1 MIRKIYRLYRKLM
14 IGRPSQ
20 RLYKFMITDWTKL
33 TDLEACSKV
42 LDTKRFN
49 RNLQPLEMGYPD
61 AKRIL
66 VIAPHPDDDI
76 IGAGGTLL
84 KAKEKGAD
92 IHVLYVTN
100 GLAEQA
106 EAIREETLSVCQQF
120 GSTPHFLDCPTRA
133 IPLDD
138 QGVNRKVSGLLN
150 KLKPEAIF
158 ISFLLDDHDDH
169 RRVNHLL
176 LEVLKDK
183 PLPRCEIWAYQV
195 YSTIF
200 PNVAVNITRQVERKK
215 ELIHIW
221 GSVGKFNDLA
231 HYILGVNA
239 SNCRYVKADEPVW
252 VETFFV
258 LPLEEYFKLC
268 QMYFIQ
274 HKYTG
279 YYYRTY
285 QG

>member
-1 MIRKIYRLYRKLM
+1 
-14 IGRPSQ
+14 
-20 RLYKFMITDWTKL
+20 MITDWTKL

-49 RNLQPLEMGYPD
+49 RNLQPLELDYPD

-76 IGAGGTLL
+76 IGAGGTLI

-100 GLAEQA
+100 GLPEQA
-106 EAIREETLSVCQQF
+106 EAIRKETISVCQQL
-120 GSTPHFLDCPTRA
+120 GSTPHFLDCEARA
-133 IPLDD
+133 IPLDNPD
-138 QGVNRKVSGLLN
+138 VNSKVSELLDE
-150 KLKPEAIF
+150 LKPETIF

-183 PLPRCEIWAYQV
+183 PLLKCEIWAYQV
-195 YSTIF
+195 YSTVI
-200 PNVAVNITRQVERKK
+200 PNVAVNITKQKERKK

-221 GSVGKFNDLA
+221 KSVGKFNDLA

-239 SNCRYVKADEPVW
+239 SNCRYINSKEPVW

-258 LPLEEYFKLC
+258 APMGEYLELC
-268 QMYFIQ
+268 QHYF
-274 HKYTG
+274 G
-279 YYYRTY
+279 ASSYYFNQYNQNENSTSY
-285 QG
+285 K

>member
-1 MIRKIYRLYRKLM
+1 M
-14 IGRPSQ
+14 IGRPSK
-20 RLYKFMITDWTKL
+20 RLYKFMVTDWTKL

-49 RNLQPLEMGYPD
+49 RNLQPIELDYPD

-76 IGAGGTLL
+76 IGAGGTLI

-100 GLAEQA
+100 GLPEKAET
-106 EAIREETLSVCQQF
+106 IRQETLSVCDQL
-120 GSTPHFLDCPTRA
+120 GATPHFLYCQTRA

-138 QGVNRKVSGLLN
+138 PGVNKRISDLLDE
-150 KLKPEAIF
+150 LKPEVIF

-183 PLPRCEIWAYQV
+183 PLPKCEIWAYQV
-195 YSTIF
+195 YSSVI
-200 PNVAVNITRQVERKK
+200 PNVAVNITDQKERKK

-221 GSVGKFNDLA
+221 KSVGKFNDLA

-239 SNCRYVKADEPVW
+239 ANCRYIMADKPEW

-258 LPLEEYFKLC
+258 APLEDYLELC
-268 QMYFIQ
+268 QFYFIQ
-274 HKYTG
+274 TKNPG
-279 YYYRTY
+279 YYYREY
-285 QG
+285 KE

>member
-1 MIRKIYRLYRKLM
+1 M
-14 IGRPSQ
+14 IGRPSK

-33 TDLEACSKV
+33 TDLEICSKV

-49 RNLQPLEMGYPD
+49 RNLQPLEIDCPD
-61 AKRIL
+61 AKRIM

-76 IGAGGTLL
+76 IGAGGTLI
-84 KAKEKGAD
+84 KAKENGAD

-100 GLAEQA
+100 GLVEKADM
-106 EAIREETLSVCQQF
+106 IRKETLSVCQQL
-120 GSTPHFLDCPTRA
+120 GSTPHFLNCQTRT

-138 QGVNRKVSGLLN
+138 PDVNKKVSELLN
-150 KLKPEAIF
+150 ELKPEVIF

-176 LEVLKDK
+176 LNVLNGK
-183 PLPRCEIWAYQV
+183 PLPKCEIWAYQV
-195 YSTIF
+195 YSTVI
-200 PNVAVNITRQVERKK
+200 PNVAVNITDQKERKK

-221 GSVGKFNDLA
+221 KSVGKFNDLA

-239 SNCRYVKADEPVW
+239 SNCRYIMTDKPEW

-258 LPLEEYFKLC
+258 VPIKEYLELC
-268 QMYFIQ
+268 QPYFGA
-274 HKYTG
+274 TS
-279 YYYRTY
+279 YYFNQYNQNENSISY
-285 QG
+285 K